1 MGDGSADG
9 AARTR
14 EGYLFLKKRY
24 PSLRPTQRKLHCK
37 LAVRRSAA
45 PGEWESLR
53 GGIASLAA
61 MVGAKRFASA
71 SIIRCRSADLAS
83 VQTNHLLPMA
93 QQRGERSNAA
103 LVGTCKADN
112 IQSRRRLRKANE
124 SQAERQRIIEATQIV
139 LQQHLAGTRFR
150 RLRTP
155 SSTRL
160 PMRGSRGTPL
170 AFLWGI

>member
-1 MGDGSADG
+1 MSAPHHVGDGSAAG
-9 AARTR
+9 AARAR

-24 PSLRPTQRKLHCK
+24 PSLRPTQRKLHWQ
-37 LAVRRSAA
+37 LAARRSAA

-124 SQAERQRIIEATQIV
+124 SQAERQRVVEVHQIV
-139 LQQHLAGTRFR
+139 
-150 RLRTP
+150 
-155 SSTRL
+155 
-160 PMRGSRGTPL
+160 
-170 AFLWGI
+170 